1 MSKQRSLKI
10 GVQLQT
16 HVVPPSAYL
25 NVVGE
30 ALSLGVDSVFL
41 WDHLVPFTGRE
52 KDVSWDTWTL
62 LGSLAALFRGR
73 DQLLGVLVS
82 PLSIRE
88 PAVLARSAATIG
100 LLGNGTFILGVGSGG
115 FVHDDNLTDAPK
127 DVGTRMKLFS
137 RRLTFLREEVSRMN
151 AECGTNILIWVGGSG
166 EKVTIPLAIK
176 YADGWSGFGPLSEF
190 INKASHFLGTNHE
203 ISVLLTPKD
212 QNNDLQGYFDAGAHH
227 LIRSLRPNQ
236 DLSFDLEPISQML
249 SERAQL
255 IGSL

>member
-41 WDHLVPFTGRE
+41 WDHLVPFTGQE

-151 AECGTNILIWVGGSG
+151 A
-166 EKVTIPLAIK
+166 
-176 YADGWSGFGPLSEF
+176 
-190 INKASHFLGTNHE
+190 
-203 ISVLLTPKD
+203 
-212 QNNDLQGYFDAGAHH
+212 
-227 LIRSLRPNQ
+227 
-236 DLSFDLEPISQML
+236 
-249 SERAQL
+249 
-255 IGSL
+255 

>member
-16 HVVPPSAYL
+16 HDVPPSTYR
-25 NVVGE
+25 NVVKE
-30 ALSLGVDSVFL
+30 ALSLGIDSVFL
-41 WDHLVPFTGRE
+41 WDHLVPFTGQE
-52 KDVSWDTWTL
+52 KDISWDTWTL
-62 LGSLAALFRGR
+62 LGALAALFQGR
-73 DQLLGVLVS
+73 DQSLGVLVS

-88 PAVLARSAATIG
+88 PAALARSAATIA

-127 DVGTRMKLFS
+127 DVSARMKLFS

-151 AECGTNILIWVGGSG
+151 AKCGSNILIWVGGSG
-166 EKVTIPLAIK
+166 EKVTIPFAIK
-176 YADGWSGFGPLSEF
+176 YADGWSGFGPPTDF
-190 INKASHFLGTNHE
+190 VNKAKHVAESNLE
-203 ISVLLTPKD
+203 ISVLLTPHD
-212 QNNDLQGYFDAGAHH
+212 LANDLQAYVDAGADHV
-227 LIRSLRPNQ
+227 IRSLRPSAENTF
-236 DLSFDLEPISQML
+236 DLSPISQML

>member
-41 WDHLVPFTGRE
+41 WDHLVPFTGQE
-52 KDVSWDTWTL
+52 GDISWDTWTL

-73 DQLLGVLVS
+73 EQLLGVLVS

-88 PAVLARSAATIG
+88 PAVLARSAATIA

-127 DVGTRMKLFS
+127 DVVTRMKMFS
-137 RRLTFLREEVSRMN
+137 RRLAFLREEVTRLN

-190 INKASHFLGTNHE
+190 IIRQT
-203 ISVLLTPKD
+203 IS
-212 QNNDLQGYFDAGAHH
+212 
-227 LIRSLRPNQ
+227 
-236 DLSFDLEPISQML
+236 
-249 SERAQL
+249 
-255 IGSL
+255 